1 MQKYTMNGNELSA
14 IIDMKNQVK
23 IISLCFNNTNQYIR
37 KISMDEIKKYE
48 DIINM
53 EHPTSKRHPRMD
65 AINRAAQF
73 APFKALTGLEDEI
86 EDTATQKAE
95 DVANLI
101 QREMDGDYMEYLHRE
116 NSGFTE
122 SE

>member
-1 MQKYTMNGNELSA
+1 
-14 IIDMKNQVK
+14 
-23 IISLCFNNTNQYIR
+23 
-37 KISMDEIKKYE
+37 MDESKKYE

-86 EDTATQKAE
+86 EDTAIQKE
-95 DVANLI
+95 SDVANLI
-101 QREMDGDYMEYLHRE
+101 QREMDADYMEYLE
-116 NSGFTE
+116 KEKEEASSESGI
-122 SE
+122 